1 MRNFPLPSLVPGWYS
16 SGLLQTGWASDI
28 NVAKVYCC
36 IGTASGLEGQVCCL
50 KQSLLIPWNTCSP
63 AKNGELHP
71 LPPEFHSPLRQLL
84 PAAVAAWFARK
95 LESHRRGL
103 ILPILIPFALCHW
116 GIWNTIVGINR
127 RSWKNNHCHVRF
139 TGFLS
144 SKWWVES
151 SAFIPLCCCFE
162 IPSGHLT

>member
-1 MRNFPLPSLVPGWYS
+1 MRNFPLPSLVTGWYS

-36 IGTASGLEGQVCCL
+36 CIGTASGERGQVCCL
-50 KQSLLIPWNTCSP
+50 KQSLLIQIPWNTCSP

-84 PAAVAAWFARK
+84 QLRLLPGL
-95 LESHRRGL
+95 LENSSPTAEGL
-103 ILPILIPFALCHW
+103 ILPILVPFALCHW

-127 RSWKNNHCHVRF
+127 RSWKNIHCHVRF
-139 TGFLS
+139 TEFLS

-151 SAFIPLCCCFE
+151 SAFLCVVVLTY
-162 IPSGHLT
+162 HLVI